1 MMGRPLYKTAVILLT
16 LSLMF
21 SSVGINL
28 YTHVCHT
35 KGITEVSVVP
45 SGNLE
50 VCSECSAND
59 QECRTDLRDCCSS
72 HVESQT
78 PCCEHNSQF
87 LKASHEFV
95 TLEITEI
102 KAPIYILG
110 LVSQSVLHKII
121 KYIDY
126 SKTTTH
132 YSGISPPF
140 QDNFR
145 HFISSLTE

>member
-1 MMGRPLYKTAVILLT
+1 MVDRPIHKAAVILLT

-50 VCSECSAND
+50 ICSECSAND
-59 QECRTDLRDCCSS
+59 QECGTDLRDCCSS
-72 HVESQT
+72 HAESQT
-78 PCCEHNSQF
+78 PCCEHNSLF

-95 TLEITEI
+95 TLEKTVLQ
-102 KAPIYILG
+102 APIAILG
-110 LVSQSVLHKII
+110 IVSQSVLHKCI
-121 KYIDY
+121 KYIDF

-140 QDNFR
+140 RDRFR